1 MKIGLLED
9 NYVISDYLTTALEIA
24 GHQVYP
30 HVFGHSLVER
40 LYLDRDQHEPP
51 PYDLVII
58 DLLLPGM
65 LSGAAVI
72 DYLHRT
78 ITPQT
83 LPIIVISAASESQL
97 EEVRSRFPRVHVLR
111 KPFSIKEL
119 LHLIETSNID
129 GIT

>member
-9 NYVISDYLTTALEIA
+9 NHAISDYLTTALEIA

-30 HVFGHSLVER
+30 HGFGHSLVER
-40 LYLDRDQHEPP
+40 LFLDRDQHEPP

-65 LSGAAVI
+65 LSGTAVI

-78 ITPQT
+78 ISPEP
-83 LPIIVISAASESQL
+83 LPIIVISAASEIQL
-97 EEVRSRFPRVHVLR
+97 AELRSPFPRV
-111 KPFSIKEL
+111 PL
-119 LHLIETSNID
+119 LLQPLTVKD
-129 GIT
+129 

>member
-9 NYVISDYLTTALEIA
+9 NHVISDYLTTALEIA

-40 LYLDRDQHEPP
+40 LFLDRDQHEPP

-78 ITPQT
+78 ISPET
-83 LPIIVISAASESQL
+83 LPIIVISAASENQL
-97 EEVRSRFPRVHVLR
+97 EEIRSRYPRVHILR
-111 KPFSIKEL
+111 KPFAIKEL

-129 GIT
+129 GIA

>member
-1 MKIGLLED
+1 MRIGLLED
-9 NYVISDYLTTALEIA
+9 NHAISDYLTTALEIA

-40 LYLDRDQHEPP
+40 LFLDRNQHEPP

-72 DYLHRT
+72 DYVRRS
-78 ITPQT
+78 IPPET

-97 EEVRSRFPRVHVLR
+97 KEVRSRFPHIHVLR
-111 KPFSIKEL
+111 KPFTLKEL
-119 LHLIETSNID
+119 LYLIETNKID
-129 GIT
+129 DVV

>member
-24 GHQVYP
+24 GHQVYS

-40 LYLDRDQHEPP
+40 LFLDRDQHEPP

-58 DLLLPGM
+58 DLLLPGV

-78 ITPQT
+78 ISPET

-97 EEVRSRFPRVHVLR
+97 EEVRSRFPRVRVLR
-111 KPFSIKEL
+111 KPFAIKEL

-129 GIT
+129 GIA

>member
-9 NYVISDYLTTALEIA
+9 NHVISDYLTTALEIS

-40 LYLDRDQHEPP
+40 LFLDRDQHEPP

-78 ITPQT
+78 ISPET
-83 LPIIVISAASESQL
+83 LPIIVISAASENQL
-97 EEVRSRFPRVHVLR
+97 EEIRSRYPRVHVLR
-111 KPFSIKEL
+111 KPFAIKEL

-129 GIT
+129 GIA

>member
-9 NYVISDYLTTALEIA
+9 NHVISDYLTTALEIA

-40 LYLDRDQHEPP
+40 LFLDRDQQEPP

-78 ITPQT
+78 ISPET
-83 LPIIVISAASESQL
+83 LPIIVISAASENQL
-97 EEVRSRFPRVHVLR
+97 EEIRSRYPRVHVLR
-111 KPFSIKEL
+111 KPFAIKEL

-129 GIT
+129 GIA